1 MNPNLK
7 YFFFTMNPN
16 LKYFLYSVGCG
27 GGEAG
32 RRGGGAR
39 VSEFISKN
47 PNLNKNRGRGVC
59 GGLE

>member
-1 MNPNLK
+1 
-7 YFFFTMNPN
+7 MNPN